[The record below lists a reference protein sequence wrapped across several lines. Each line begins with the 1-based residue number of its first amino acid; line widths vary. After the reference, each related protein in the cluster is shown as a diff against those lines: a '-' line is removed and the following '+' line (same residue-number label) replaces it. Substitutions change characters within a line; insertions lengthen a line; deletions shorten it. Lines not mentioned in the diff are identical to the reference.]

1 LIRLQ
6 EKEQK
11 MDELT
16 KMVAGAVIA
25 YVVPKALGSIGKTFT
40 PEGGSERSLP
50 WVQWLIACFIGGAF
64 GGTVSGAIGN
74 QGFGNWAVYGAAIG
88 IMQWFALRA
97 YLPVGGWWA
106 VASTLGWAS
115 TPLFAFTPFGGFFV
129 GLVIGILQV
138 IGLKVSGQG
147 WWIVGNVVA
156 WGVAGILLPMLAG
169 PIGSAFGFILGWII
183 GWGIIATIGALLLLL
198 PLSRLAPQEISGN

>member
-1 LIRLQ
+1 
-6 EKEQK
+6 

-16 KMVAGAVIA
+16 KMIASAVIA
-25 YVVPKALGSIGKTFT
+25 YVVPRALGSIGKTFT
-40 PEGGSERSLP
+40 PVGGSERSLP

-64 GGTVSGAIGN
+64 GGAVSGAIGN

-106 VASTLGWAS
+106 VASALGWAS
-115 TPLFAFTPFGGFFV
+115 APLFAFTPLGGFCV
-129 GLVIGILQV
+129 GLAIGILQV
-138 IGLKVSGQG
+138 IGLKAKGSG
-147 WWIVGNVVA
+147 WWIGGNTIA
-156 WGVAGILLPMLAG
+156 WGVAGILLPLLVG
-169 PIGSAFGFILGWII
+169 PVGSAFGFVLGWIV

-198 PLSRLAPQEISGN
+198 PLSKLAPQEASGD